1 MKISRLLVLVA
12 FLGISCSV
20 ALADGTDPVMKLGGG
35 GSSQILTSNT
45 FSFSFTQ
52 TSPPQTSF
60 FIDFI
65 NDTGTRVTTL
75 DLLITGSA
83 GLVFS
88 CDNTIDPY
96 FTNCGTTLQDNG
108 KYLMSFFGLDATHLG
123 IPFATKITCEDG
135 EEGFEDNND
144 QGNDDGGGAS
154 TCTATPILSD
164 FGITVAVG
172 DMAPGQSFS
181 VAGTLVAPEPSSVVL
196 VLAGGLLFLL
206 YKRSGFAL

>member
-1 MKISRLLVLVA
+1 MVA
-12 FLGISCSV
+12 FLGISCTA

-35 GSSQILTSNT
+35 GNSEVLTGNT

-52 TSPPQTSF
+52 TTPPSSSF

-65 NDTGTRVTTL
+65 NNTHTTVTAL

-88 CDNTIDPY
+88 CDNSIDPY
-96 FTNCGTTLQDNG
+96 FTNCGSTIQDNG
-108 KYLMSFFGLDATHLG
+108 KTLISFFGLDGTHLG
-123 IPFATKITCEDG
+123 IPFAKKVTCEDG
-135 EEGFEDNND
+135 EDGFEDNNA
-144 QGNDDGGGAS
+144 QGNDDGDGAS

-181 VAGTLVAPEPSSVVL
+181 VAGTMIAPEPSSLML
-196 VLAGGLLFLL
+196 VLAGGMLFLL
-206 YKRSGFAL
+206 YKRAGLAV